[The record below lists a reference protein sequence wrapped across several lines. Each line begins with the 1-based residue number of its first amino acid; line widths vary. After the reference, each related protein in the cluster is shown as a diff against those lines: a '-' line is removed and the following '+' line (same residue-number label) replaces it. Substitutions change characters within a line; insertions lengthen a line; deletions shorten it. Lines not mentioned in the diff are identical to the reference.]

1 MKQSTQKA
9 RNIAFA
15 YFEAMSRKDID
26 AIISL
31 CSDQVVC
38 TLPIGSTVGADK
50 FRAFQE
56 DFSRIII
63 GLTLRAVHG
72 DDYQAT
78 LIYQAQTYPVGNSI
92 FAELIQINDG
102 KIIST
107 EVIYDTG
114 PFAEY
119 MSSVVAH

>member
-1 MKQSTQKA
+1 MTQSTHHA
-9 RNIAFA
+9 RDIAFA

-26 AIISL
+26 SIISL

-38 TLPIGSTVGADK
+38 TSPIGSTVGTVK

-56 DFSRIII
+56 GFSKMII

-72 DDYQAT
+72 DDHQAT
-78 LIYQAQTYPVGNSI
+78 LIYQAQTYPVESSI
-92 FAELIQINDG
+92 VAELIQINDG

-107 EVIYDTG
+107 EVIYDTA

-119 MSSVVAH
+119 MSSVITD

>member
-1 MKQSTQKA
+1 MTQSTQQA
-9 RNIAFA
+9 RNTAFA

-31 CSDQVVC
+31 CCDQVVC
-38 TLPIGSTVGADK
+38 TSPIGSTVGTDK

-56 DFSRIII
+56 GFSRMII

-72 DDYQAT
+72 DDHQAT
-78 LIYQAQTYPVGNSI
+78 LVYQAQTYPVENSI
-92 FAELIQINDG
+92 VAELIQIRDG

-107 EVIYDTG
+107 EVIYDTA

-119 MSSVVAH
+119 MSSVNAH